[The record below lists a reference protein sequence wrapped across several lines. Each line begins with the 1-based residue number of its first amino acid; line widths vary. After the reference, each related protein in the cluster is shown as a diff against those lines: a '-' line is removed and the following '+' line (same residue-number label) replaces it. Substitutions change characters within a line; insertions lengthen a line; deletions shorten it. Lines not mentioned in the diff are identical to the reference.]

1 MRKEI
6 EEKKLPI
13 ANTCYNVQG
22 WKESVM
28 RKKLGS
34 CWSFSA
40 KTNRTQPHTTTNP
53 VSCGLHSVTQRIP
66 GFSTLPYYK
75 QLAQEFTSFKN
86 QGTCCGLGPHD
97 VIFMKTSWKKTTPTH
112 HYRKGKDMDNIF
124 SKIPPTVFVTKP
136 SIAVEP
142 VWNNCCVMEVN
153 YYTLKDIKTKK
164 LSTSAHS

>member
-1 MRKEI
+1 MYRVGKNLWWGRSSAVAI
-6 EEKKLPI
+6 LSQPKWTGLNPI
-13 ANTCYNVQG
+13 QKQTLFHAG
-22 WKESVM
+22 FILW
-28 RKKLGS
+28 
-34 CWSFSA
+34 
-40 KTNRTQPHTTTNP
+40 
-53 VSCGLHSVTQRIP
+53 QRIP

-86 QGTCCGLGPHD
+86 QGTCCGLGPHE

-112 HYRKGKDMDNIF
+112 HYRKGKDMNNIF